1 MDKMKMEVIK
11 VLVVDDEPEYREA
24 LIAGL
29 LKYGFRK
36 EHVVGGETG
45 EEAVRL
51 VGERPEFFDVA
62 VVDHIL
68 KKDKELDGISAT
80 RRIRELSRKIFP
92 IIFTNMPT
100 DNPKT
105 IAKLR
110 IDAYEA
116 GAYRYMDRSGSRE
129 VVSKVKDFISEI
141 MQLSQLR
148 ERVRKYYDA
157 QDNVP
162 SLLTQ
167 LDIMVALIDR
177 GYKVWYMNEAN
188 RKFQGLSELPL
199 KPCSAAFCGFRTV
212 CPCFGCIVART
223 LEDGKPRE
231 RIYLRSAGGAGGRL
245 KWINMWTQPMANDK
259 GEPLLLDDDKPIAVL
274 ESSQDLTDSVRLKSM
289 PMEERLAIIAQAL
302 NEREDG
308 FDRVRIYRADP
319 QGKTLNITACVGY
332 PRKIQPALITINEF
346 PNIQRSIRYF
356 KQNHIGL
363 FHDKSGHPDSIFP
376 DEPLEKFIQW
386 PLMKGNRLLG
396 LLSVSGTQKGRPCT
410 EDGIDILADYAQE
423 ALKAFEAVKESPKA
437 LEFEEKIFAI
447 DNMLI
452 QKRTPEDTLQTLVDE
467 VYRLTGSDNVYI
479 RYRDEKESK
488 GRLLSIGKGPYMET
502 APSEIP
508 FSDRIVPSVQVLMTG
523 QELIKKNAQ
532 NDPEVRAFM
541 EKLPKSARKSLE
553 NMGAY
558 CIEPLIFQN
567 RCIGSLSLTKSGEKH
582 YRLEE
587 IGFAREIAERM
598 SLAVR
603 DYLVNIDR
611 MRKDYAFESS
621 INAVV
626 FANLNDNLDY
636 MNQSFLTLWGYK
648 CEEDALGQPFLD
660 LWQNKKL
667 AARILRMLHEG
678 ESWFGELVALKKDGA
693 SFDAQLSANPL
704 KDKTGK
710 IIGTMATFIDITERK
725 RLEKVRESIYR
736 ISEEASSA
744 RNLDELYKKIHDI
757 VKRLM
762 PADNFYIALYDK
774 KYEIV
779 SFPYFVDELGASVH
793 QLDFT
798 FEPRK
803 SSRGMTEYV
812 LRTELPLLAP
822 RELIMK
828 LHEEGEVDIIGPLPI
843 DWVGIPLKTVD
854 DEIIGVLAV
863 QIYKKGVRY
872 TEDDKDMLEFVS
884 TQIAMAIERTMEEQK
899 KEIMLQEIHHRV
911 KNTFNFISSLV
922 DLQSRQIKDQQVKE
936 QFRNTQERIMLMA
949 MVHDKLYQSGN
960 LSEIDFTRYVG
971 DLVGSLQRLHAIE
984 GEMVSIDLKVDPI
997 SMGIDKAIPCG
1008 LIINEL
1014 LTNALKYA
1022 FPGERR
1028 KLGTGENNI
1037 TIELVSKGKGKV
1049 MLAVKDN
1056 GIGLPPEVNF
1066 YETPSLGLRLIRLL
1080 SMQIHGSI
1088 DLDQTKGTTV
1098 EITFDV

>member
-1 MDKMKMEVIK
+1 M
-11 VLVVDDEPEYREA
+11 
-24 LIAGL
+24 
-29 LKYGFRK
+29 
-36 EHVVGGETG
+36 
-45 EEAVRL
+45 
-51 VGERPEFFDVA
+51 
-62 VVDHIL
+62 
-68 KKDKELDGISAT
+68 
-80 RRIRELSRKIFP
+80 
-92 IIFTNMPT
+92 
-100 DNPKT
+100 
-105 IAKLR
+105 
-110 IDAYEA
+110 
-116 GAYRYMDRSGSRE
+116 
-129 VVSKVKDFISEI
+129 
-141 MQLSQLR
+141 
-148 ERVRKYYDA
+148 
-157 QDNVP
+157 
-162 SLLTQ
+162 
-167 LDIMVALIDR
+167 
-177 GYKVWYMNEAN
+177 
-188 RKFQGLSELPL
+188 
-199 KPCSAAFCGFRTV
+199 
-212 CPCFGCIVART
+212 
-223 LEDGKPRE
+223 
-231 RIYLRSAGGAGGRL
+231 
-245 KWINMWTQPMANDK
+245 
-259 GEPLLLDDDKPIAVL
+259 
-274 ESSQDLTDSVRLKSM
+274 
-289 PMEERLAIIAQAL
+289 
-302 NEREDG
+302 
-308 FDRVRIYRADP
+308 
-319 QGKTLNITACVGY
+319 
-332 PRKIQPALITINEF
+332 
-346 PNIQRSIRYF
+346 
-356 KQNHIGL
+356 
-363 FHDKSGHPDSIFP
+363 
-376 DEPLEKFIQW
+376 
-386 PLMKGNRLLG
+386 
-396 LLSVSGTQKGRPCT
+396 
-410 EDGIDILADYAQE
+410 
-423 ALKAFEAVKESPKA
+423 
-437 LEFEEKIFAI
+437 
-447 DNMLI
+447 
-452 QKRTPEDTLQTLVDE
+452 
-467 VYRLTGSDNVYI
+467 
-479 RYRDEKESK
+479 
-488 GRLLSIGKGPYMET
+488 
-502 APSEIP
+502 
-508 FSDRIVPSVQVLMTG
+508 
-523 QELIKKNAQ
+523 
-532 NDPEVRAFM
+532 
-541 EKLPKSARKSLE
+541 
-553 NMGAY
+553 
-558 CIEPLIFQN
+558 
-567 RCIGSLSLTKSGEKH
+567 
-582 YRLEE
+582 
-587 IGFAREIAERM
+587 
-598 SLAVR
+598 
-603 DYLVNIDR
+603 
-611 MRKDYAFESS
+611 
-621 INAVV
+621 
-626 FANLNDNLDY
+626 
-636 MNQSFLTLWGYK
+636 
-648 CEEDALGQPFLD
+648 
-660 LWQNKKL
+660 
-667 AARILRMLHEG
+667 
-678 ESWFGELVALKKDGA
+678 
-693 SFDAQLSANPL
+693 
-704 KDKTGK
+704 
-710 IIGTMATFIDITERK
+710 
-725 RLEKVRESIYR
+725 
-736 ISEEASSA
+736 
-744 RNLDELYKKIHDI
+744 YKKIHDI